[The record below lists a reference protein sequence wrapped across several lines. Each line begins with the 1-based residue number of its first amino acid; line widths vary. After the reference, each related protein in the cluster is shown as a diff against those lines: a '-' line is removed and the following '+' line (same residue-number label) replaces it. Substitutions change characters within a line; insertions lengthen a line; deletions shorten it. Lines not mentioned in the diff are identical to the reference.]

1 MSSTPAVAEITRRER
16 FVFAAGDLYAGG
28 GSSLIA
34 ILYLIFLTDVVGL
47 APGLA
52 GTAVLVAK
60 LWDAIN
66 DPLTGAISDRV
77 RTRFGRR
84 RPFIFVGSLL
94 LIGAMAL
101 LWMPTSPAESQLGM
115 MAWAMFSYIAYN
127 TVQTIMGVP
136 YASLS
141 TEITTDPD
149 ERNKVNVLRLL
160 FSTVSSAG
168 CTLVASEL
176 VNAYQAGS
184 LSAAELYGWVVLGFG
199 AFFTV
204 PMLGVA
210 LFTRERVPL
219 TEPEPFNFIKNFARP
234 LRLPSMRSLMGMYL
248 CQAIAMDIISA
259 TILYYSRYVVNGISS
274 TVFLGLFIAVNVVAF
289 PIVNHLVRS
298 HSKNRIYHLLL
309 PIAWVAI
316 VIIALY
322 PSDAPPV
329 GVYAVAGVL
338 AVGMAGAQML
348 SWVMFP
354 DVLDDAEIATGVRN
368 SGSYTGLMTFTRGV
382 ATAITIQI
390 IGLVLQFTGYRGSR
404 PGDAVTDGPVQQ
416 PDSAIWG
423 IRLVLG
429 IGVLVLLVVG
439 WFVARRYPLS
449 HSRCVEM
456 KQVLLEQR
464 AARGAELMD
473 VAGSGQES
481 DESGSEPPKGTP
493 DR

>member
-60 LWDAIN
+60 LWDAVN

-84 RPFIFVGSLL
+84 RPFIFVGALL

-101 LWMPTSPAESQLGM
+101 LWMPQSPASTQLGM
-115 MAWAMFSYIAYN
+115 MGWAMFSYLAYN
-127 TVQTIMGVP
+127 TVQTIVGVP

-168 CTLVASEL
+168 CTLIASEL
-176 VNAYQAGS
+176 VSAYHGGR
-184 LSAAELYGWVVLGFG
+184 LSAGELYGWVVLGFG
-199 AFFTV
+199 SFFTLA
-204 PMLGVA
+204 MLGVA

-219 TEPEPFNFIKNFARP
+219 TEPVPFNFVKNFAVP
-234 LRLPSMRSLMGMYL
+234 LRLPSMRNLMGMYL
-248 CQAIAMDIISA
+248 CQALAMDIISA
-259 TILYYSRYVVNGISS
+259 TILYYSRYVVDGISS
-274 TVFLGLFIAVNVVAF
+274 TVFLGLFIVVNVIAF

-298 HSKNRIYHLLL
+298 HSKHRMYFLLL

-316 VIIALY
+316 VAIALY
-322 PSDAPPV
+322 PSGGPPW
-329 GVYAVAGVL
+329 GVYAIAAAL
-338 AVGMAGAQML
+338 AIGMSGAQML

-368 SGSYTGLMTFTRGV
+368 AGSYTGLMTFTRGI
-382 ATAITIQI
+382 ATALTIQV
-390 IGLVLQFTGYRGSR
+390 IGLVLQFTGYRGVR
-404 PGDAVTDGPVQQ
+404 PGDAPGGGPGEQ
-416 PDSAIWG
+416 PDSAVWG

-439 WFVARRYPLS
+439 WFVARRYPLG
-449 HSRCVEM
+449 HQRCVEM
-456 KQVLLEQR
+456 KQILLEQR
-464 AARGAELMD
+464 AAAGAVLIDSASIAAE
-473 VAGSGQES
+473 AGR
-481 DESGSEPPKGTP
+481 EPPKGTP
-493 DR
+493 DP